1 MRRAIAATA
10 GVAAAVLAFVGD
22 AVPASAAQ
30 GQVVVFSTE
39 NAPLDKY
46 DDPSGCTKLPDAAH
60 VLDNLTDK
68 PVTIYGDPQCLSPGP
83 VVDPG
88 YGTHVPAGSGS
99 FSA

>member
-1 MRRAIAATA
+1 MAVTA
-10 GVAAAVLAFVGD
+10 SVAGGVLVVVGA

-46 DDPSGCTKLPDAAH
+46 DDPSGCNRLPDAAH

-68 PVTIYGDPQCLSPGP
+68 PVTIYGDPQCLSPGA

-88 YGTHVPAGSGS
+88 YGSHVPAGSGS
-99 FSA
+99 FSV